1 MSQISCESILLSLP
15 ELAMLHF
22 RGNDLVVGGK
32 VLAISELLNKV
43 NYVELKDYLLELFP
57 SKDQLFLLP
66 SSSSEDFTLS
76 KLSVEQIKS
85 VIFKKQS
92 NEVRAIVAGD
102 FKLDYDTLK
111 ASFLSVE
118 EEEQS
123 CLRNKIR
130 DFAHKHILEVI
141 AANALKRFG
150 TYVDPTSNKRL
161 LLLDNKKVF
170 TTDKARVKAAANRTG
185 VTMPSTSQFVQFSP
199 AGRIRRH
206 I

>member
-1 MSQISCESILLSLP
+1 M
-15 ELAMLHF
+15 
-22 RGNDLVVGGK
+22 
-32 VLAISELLNKV
+32 
-43 NYVELKDYLLELFP
+43 ELKDYLLELFP

-66 SSSSEDFTLS
+66 STDSEDFPLS

-123 CLRNKIR
+123 CLQNEIR
-130 DFAHKHILEVI
+130 DFAHKHILEAI

-150 TYVDPTSNKRL
+150 TYLDTRTKKPL
-161 LLLDNKKVF
+161 LLSDNIKCL
-170 TTDKARVKAAANRTG
+170 
-185 VTMPSTSQFVQFSP
+185 
-199 AGRIRRH
+199 
-206 I
+206 